1 MARKRPSVQKRAREQ
16 QKREREQR
24 KAAKAAERRQRREGG
39 GAAEPSAESP
49 AAWLSGLAVTGASDA
64 AAVPEHAE

>member
-39 GAAEPSAESP
+39 APAESPAESP
-49 AAWLSGLAVTGASDA
+49 AAWSSPRAVTGAGDA
-64 AAVPEHAE
+64 AALPERAE

>member
-49 AAWLSGLAVTGASDA
+49 APAVTGASDA
-64 AAVPEHAE
+64 AALPGRAE